1 MASEAKHSAI
11 LKAENLSIG
20 YKLKHSEKLIAN
32 NINFEL
38 FSGELVAVIGANGMG
53 KSTLLRTL
61 TSIQPALSG
70 AVFINSKKLESINSK
85 ELSNLISLVLTEQPI
100 SKNLSVFE
108 LVALGRQPYTN
119 WIGILNQK
127 DKAEVQKALENV
139 GIVDLKNQKCHELS
153 DGQLQKVLIAR
164 ALAQNTPLVVL
175 DEPTTHLDLYHQ
187 AYIFQLLKKLVK
199 ETGKTMLFATH
210 EINLAIQL
218 CDKIMI
224 LNNEKF
230 FFGNPCELIENG
242 IFQQLFPSDLIVFDE
257 VLGAFRI
264 KKD

>member
-1 MASEAKHSAI
+1 MTSEAKNSTI

-20 YKLKHSEKLIAN
+20 YKLKHSEKLISE
-32 NINFEL
+32 NIDFEL
-38 FSGELVAVIGANGMG
+38 FTGELVAVIGANGMG

-61 TSIQPALSG
+61 TNIQPALAG
-70 AVFINSKKLESINSK
+70 QVFLNSKKLDGTNAK
-85 ELSNLISLVLTEQPI
+85 ELSSLISLVLTEQPI

-119 WIGILNQK
+119 WIGTLSTK
-127 DKAEVQKALENV
+127 DKEEVQKALENG
-139 GIVDLKNQKCHELS
+139 GISDLKNRKCYELS

-224 LNNEKF
+224 LNNGKF
-230 FFGNPCELIENG
+230 HFGNPCQLIEKG
-242 IFQQLFPSDLIVFDE
+242 IFTELFPADLIVFDKE
-257 VLGAFRI
+257 LGAFRI
-264 KKD
+264 KK